1 MLPSAAADVPPLRAA
16 AAQTLAASQR
26 SDATPQR
33 VFPGAADRVVKA
45 RLGCHAPPADVN
57 DPVVAE
63 GEAPAS
69 RDRTQ

>member
-26 SDATPQR
+26 ADAMPQR
-33 VFPGAADRVVKA
+33 VFPGAADRVEET
-45 RLGCHAPPADVN
+45 RLGRHAPPADVN
-57 DPVVAE
+57 DPEAG

-69 RDRTQ
+69 RDRTR